1 MESFKRG
8 RQFNHRLAHEKE
20 MSKNNNSTNTA
31 IIVSQNQV
39 RRPLQCTFFAQLNA
53 NLGNVT
59 GDGTVYTVPCDNVVV
74 DQSSSYNPATGV
86 FTAPVAGNYLFG
98 ASINTQGLT
107 SSMNVYVLKC
117 MTTAREYRL
126 VEMGAYSPSSASQT
140 LQIAGCIFAKMSA
153 GDTAF
158 FTIRVSGG
166 SKVVSLQ
173 PNGISFIYGYLLD

>member
-1 MESFKRG
+1 
-8 RQFNHRLAHEKE
+8 

-59 GDGTVYTVPCDNVVV
+59 GDGTVYTVVCDNVVV
-74 DQSSSYNPATGV
+74 DQSASYNNTNGV
-86 FTAPVAGNYLFG
+86 FTAPVTGNYLFG

-107 SSMNVYVLKC
+107 PGMSVYCLKC

-126 VEMGAYSPSSASQT
+126 VEMGAITPSSASQT
-140 LQIAGCIFAKMSA
+140 LQIAGCIFARMNA
-153 GDTAF
+153 NDTAF
-158 FTIRVSGG
+158 FTIQVAGG